1 METIVERPAALDVHK
16 AQVTACVRVPDGPGR
31 RQVHLAE
38 FATTVE
44 GLLALADWLKA
55 FAVTHVAMEATG
67 VYWQPVWHIL
77 EEDFELM
84 LVNARHVKN
93 VPGRKTDVSDAQW
106 LCQLMEAGLL
116 RSSFVPPKPQRRLRT
131 LTRYRKTQIAE
142 RQREANRLHKSLED
156 TGIKLDCVASD
167 ILGKSGRAM
176 LDALVAG
183 TTDPEVLA
191 DLAQG
196 RLRAKIPALREALQ
210 GRFESHHALVIGAI
224 LAHLDFLDEQINGLS
239 EAIAEQLGPTGLA
252 GVKLASTITG
262 VAARTGEVM
271 VAEIGTDMSIFPSA
285 GHLASWAGRC
295 PGNDQSAGKRRS
307 GRPRKGS
314 KWLGIALEEAA
325 LAAIRS
331 KNTYLA
337 AQYQRLKPRIGHG
350 RALGARQTLDPD
362 RLLAHVHNRRNLPRP
377 RRRLLRPRRP
387 RTRHQTPHRQAPST
401 RTPGHPPTS
410 RCLTPR
416 GVFPISTAV
425 EHALEGT
432 NPVHAF
438 GVADGPSRCGTHQSP
453 SHPSRASMKYGPFP
467 M

>member
-1 METIVERPAALDVHK
+1 MSTSQRCDDRLIP
-16 AQVTACVRVPDGPGR
+16 P
-31 RQVHLAE
+31 
-38 FATTVE
+38 
-44 GLLALADWLKA
+44 
-55 FAVTHVAMEATG
+55 
-67 VYWQPVWHIL
+67 WQPVWHIL

-142 RQREANRLHKSLED
+142 RQREANRLHKALED

-183 TTDPEVLA
+183 TTDPDVLA
-191 DLAQG
+191 DLALG
-196 RLRAKIPALREALQ
+196 KLRAKIPALREALR

-262 VAARTGEVM
+262 VADRTGEVM

-331 KNTYLA
+331 KDTYLA

-350 RALGARQTLDPD
+350 RALGAVKHSILIAYWHMFTTGETYRDLGGDYFARRDPERATK
-362 RLLAHVHNRRNLPRP
+362 RLVAKL
-377 RRRLLRPRRP
+377 
-387 RTRHQTPHRQAPST
+387 
-401 RTPGHPPTS
+401 
-410 RCLTPR
+410 
-416 GVFPISTAV
+416 
-425 EHALEGT
+425 HALG
-432 NPVHAF
+432 
-438 GVADGPSRCGTHQSP
+438 HQVTLQP
-453 SHPSRASMKYGPFP
+453 AAA
-467 M
+467 